1 MRAAIEKASEH
12 ATTRTQFGNK
22 LSTYGGI
29 QEKIARM
36 SISHYVTETMAYM
49 LRFYFNCI
57 SN

>member
-12 ATTRTQFGNK
+12 ASVRTQFGNK

-49 LRFYFNCI
+49 LRFYFHCI
-57 SN
+57 